1 MKITTKVHV
10 HAKQVQ
16 RYCADTG
23 TFTEE
28 LGWEVYPFDMSKSFG
43 DRVSVGEQEITID
56 VPDDFDM
63 RTGLVANLEAEKK
76 RLMAE
81 FNARVAAIDGQ
92 IQKYLAID
100 APVSEVVS

>member
-16 RYCADTG
+16 RYDINTG
-23 TFTEE
+23 AYKDEMT
-28 LGWEVYPFDMSKSFG
+28 WEVFPVDMSG
-43 DRVSVGEQEITID
+43 IGGTRVHVGEQEITID

-63 RTGLVANLEAEKK
+63 RAGLVANLEAEKK

-81 FNARVAAIDGQ
+81 FNARVTAIDSQ
-92 IQKYLAID
+92 IQKYLAIENQTTEL
-100 APVSEVVS
+100 A